1 MSEAHPMAGQFGEV
15 LKSLQQMA
23 SLISQ
28 AAADTAQAAA
38 TAGAH
43 ATPPFLASPLAELAE
58 GIAGLSDTLTG
69 PLRKLLE
76 EQQRLADLMADWSE
90 QHRKMSEQIA
100 LWAEEHRRLTEQMQR
115 LVKPVLE
122 QAEGMAKT
130 TRVFV
135 EELRH

>member
-1 MSEAHPMAGQFGEV
+1 MSETHPMAAQAGEV

-43 ATPPFLASPLAELAE
+43 ATPPFLAGPLAEIAE
-58 GIAGLSDTLTG
+58 GIAGLSENLTG
-69 PLRKLLE
+69 PLRRLLE

-90 QHRKMSEQIA
+90 QHR
-100 LWAEEHRRLTEQMQR
+100 RLTEQMQR
-115 LVKPVLE
+115 VVKPVLE

-135 EELRH
+135 EELRN

>member
-1 MSEAHPMAGQFGEV
+1 MSEEHPIAGQVGEM

-38 TAGAH
+38 TAGAQV
-43 ATPPFLASPLAELAE
+43 TPPFLAGPLAELAE
-58 GIAGLSDTLTG
+58 GIAGLSDSLTG
-69 PLRKLLE
+69 PLRKVLE
-76 EQQRLADLMADWSE
+76 EQQRLADLMAEWSE

-115 LVKPVLE
+115 IVKPVLE
-122 QAEGMAKT
+122 QTEGMAKT
-130 TRVFV
+130 TRSFV
-135 EELRH
+135 EQLRH